1 MSKDTGVAP
10 TTPHVATSNN
20 SSATTPLRGVPNRD
34 SPTARLEVTDT
45 GRSNWAYDLPFIPLN
60 IPRYADFSRFL
71 SLFELI
77 KKHHEDSFDNN
88 GSITAAN
95 KPESFDA
102 TDITAHRGF
111 LLKAWMSN
119 TGTLH
124 IMNRP
129 AVGGASVG
137 ASTDYLGNTIGS
149 ATTGPRML
157 LDNNNVTSNAAYLH
171 FGSQQ
176 FMGMP
181 LEPGEA
187 LFIEITSASN
197 IYIVPTGA
205 GNTLHW
211 LPS

>member
-45 GRSNWAYDLPFIPLN
+45 GRSNWSYDLPFIPLN
-60 IPRYADFSRFL
+60 IPRYVDFGRFL

-88 GSITAAN
+88 GAITAAN

-102 TDITAHRGF
+102 TDVTAHRGF
-111 LLKAWMSN
+111 LLKASMSN

-129 AVGGASVG
+129 AVGSASVNT
-137 ASTDYLGNTIGS
+137 STDYLGNTIGS

-157 LDNNNVTSNAAYLH
+157 IDNNGVTNAASYLH

-211 LPS
+211 IPS